1 MNNGLTIPEGVKGF
15 NLRTL
20 LRLNLTFSDKST
32 FLVKKTLAENDVQY

>member
-20 LRLNLTFSDKST
+20 LKLNLTFSDKNT